1 MVAQKG
7 SPSDE
12 RLTGLEFEPRLHLEL
27 LLSFIFLLIS
37 IRNVLLIESFKEV
50 HLVSGIYFI

>member
-7 SPSDE
+7 SPSDK
-12 RLTGLEFEPRLHLEL
+12 RLRGLGFEPRLHLEL
-27 LLSFIFLLIS
+27 LLSFIFLLIF

-50 HLVSGIYFI
+50 HLASGKYFI